1 MMALHLTLRCRLPER
16 TFMNTPT
23 FRVSPRTAF
32 KLFAWIFP
40 LLLLASPAVWAQKA
54 QTVNF
59 PSEDGKTTL
68 VAYQYAPD
76 TPGPHPAVVMLHGR
90 GGLYSTLRKTFDI
103 DSLSSRHVMW
113 AKFWVERGYV
123 AMLVDSFGP
132 RGYPRGFEAGTNDGS
147 RPASVNEITV
157 RPLDA
162 YAALKFLR
170 AQPGVIRDQ
179 VFLQGWSNGGSTALS
194 AASTNAPGIE
204 SPTVATGF
212 RAFLS
217 MYPACAQVMRKFTGS
232 YRSYAPMLV
241 LIGTDDEEVNPE
253 RCARLSEIAER
264 NGSDWQFVL
273 YPGVEHSY
281 DTPTRKRESVE
292 ANKLAAEDSKQRAQA
307 FFGKFI
313 AR

>member
-1 MMALHLTLRCRLPER
+1 MPALPSLLRTGSKPL
-16 TFMNTPT
+16 
-23 FRVSPRTAF
+23 AA
-32 KLFAWIFP
+32 LLG
-40 LLLLASPAVWAQKA
+40 LLLLACPAARAQKA

-59 PSEDGKTTL
+59 LSEDGKTTL

-90 GGLYSTLRKTFDI
+90 GGLYTTLKQTFDA
-103 DSLSSRHVMW
+103 DSLSSRHVAW

-123 AMLVDSFGP
+123 ALLVDSFGP
-132 RGYPRGFEAGTNDGS
+132 RGYARGFEAGTNDGS

-170 AQPGVIRDQ
+170 AQAAVVKDP

-194 AASTNAPGIE
+194 AASTTAPGIE
-204 SPTVATGF
+204 APTEATGF

-217 MYPACAQVMRKFTGS
+217 MYPACGQVMRRYPQT
-232 YRSYAPMLV
+232 YRSYAPMLL

-281 DTPTRKRESVE
+281 DTPTRKRESVA
-292 ANKLAAEDSKQRAQA
+292 ANKLAAEDSKQRAEA
-307 FFGKFI
+307 FFGKFLK
-313 AR
+313 R

>member
-1 MMALHLTLRCRLPER
+1 MPALPSLFRTGFKIPAALPGVLLL
-16 TFMNTPT
+16 M
-23 FRVSPRTAF
+23 V
-32 KLFAWIFP
+32 
-40 LLLLASPAVWAQKA
+40 LLLACPATRAQKA

-59 PSEDGKTTL
+59 PSEDGTTTL
-68 VAYQYAPD
+68 VAYQYAPA

-90 GGLYSTLRKTFDI
+90 GGLYSTLKQTFDA
-103 DSLSSRHVMW
+103 DSLSSRHTLWV
-113 AKFWVERGYV
+113 KFWVERGYV
-123 AMLVDSFGP
+123 ALLVDSFGP
-132 RGYPRGFEAGTNDGS
+132 RGYARGFEAGTNDGS

-170 AQPGVIRDQ
+170 SQPGVIKDK

-194 AASTNAPGIE
+194 AASTAAPGIE
-204 SPTVATGF
+204 APTVATGF

-217 MYPACAQVMRKFTGS
+217 MYPACGQVMRKFTS
-232 YRSYAPMLV
+232 AYRSYAPMLL

-253 RCARLSEIAER
+253 RCERLSEIAVR

-307 FFGKFI
+307 FFGKFLT
-313 AR
+313 R

>member
-1 MMALHLTLRCRLPER
+1 MPALPRLFS
-16 TFMNTPT
+16 TGL
-23 FRVSPRTAF
+23 
-32 KLFAWIFP
+32 KLPAALFGM
-40 LLLLASPAVWAQKA
+40 LLLACPAAWAQKA

-59 PSEDGKTTL
+59 LSGDGKTTL

-90 GGLYSTLRKTFDI
+90 GGLYSTLKRTFDA
-103 DSLSSRHVMW
+103 DSLSSRHAMW
-113 AKFWVERGYV
+113 VKFWVERGYV
-123 AMLVDSFGP
+123 ALLVDSFGP
-132 RGYPRGFEAGTNDGS
+132 RGYARGFEAGTNDGS

-162 YAALKFLR
+162 YAALGFLR
-170 AQPGVIRDQ
+170 TQPGVIKDK
-179 VFLQGWSNGGSTALS
+179 VFLQGWSNGGSTTLS
-194 AASTNAPGIE
+194 AASTTAPGITA
-204 SPTVATGF
+204 PTETTGF

-217 MYPACAQVMRKFTGS
+217 MYPACGQVMRKFAGS
-232 YRSYAPMLV
+232 YRSYAPMLL

-253 RCARLSEIAER
+253 RCERLSELAVR

-292 ANKLAAEDSKQRAQA
+292 ANKLASEDSKRRAQA
-307 FFGKFI
+307 FFGKFL

>member
-1 MMALHLTLRCRLPER
+1 MHTAVLPVVGRTLMPVAALALCVL
-16 TFMNTPT
+16 
-23 FRVSPRTAF
+23 A
-32 KLFAWIFP
+32 
-40 LLLLASPAVWAQKA
+40 LLAGPAAWAQKA
-54 QTVNF
+54 QAVNF
-59 PSEDGKTTL
+59 TSGDGKTEL
-68 VAYQYAPD
+68 VAYMYLPS

-90 GGLYSTLRKTFDI
+90 GGLYSTLKQTFDG

-113 AKFWVERGYV
+113 GKFWAERGYV
-123 AMLVDSFGP
+123 GLLVDSFGP
-132 RGYPRGFEAGTNDGS
+132 RGYARGFEAGTNDGS
-147 RPASVNEITV
+147 RPASVNEITI

-170 AQPGVIRDQ
+170 NRPDVIKDQ

-194 AASTNAPGIE
+194 AASIVAPGIE
-204 SPTVATGF
+204 APTETTGF

-217 MYPACAQVMRKFTGS
+217 MYPACAQVMRRYTQT

-281 DTPTRKRESVE
+281 DTPTKKRESVE

-307 FFGKFI
+307 FFGKFL